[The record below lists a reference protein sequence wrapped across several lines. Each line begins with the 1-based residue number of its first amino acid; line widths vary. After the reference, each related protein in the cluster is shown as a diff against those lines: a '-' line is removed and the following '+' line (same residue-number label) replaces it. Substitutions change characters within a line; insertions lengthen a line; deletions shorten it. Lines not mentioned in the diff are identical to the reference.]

1 MDYFI
6 VIFLVILSG
15 LFSGLTLGFFS
26 LDRGDLK
33 RKADLGNEKAKKV
46 LPIRESGNLLLCT
59 LLIGNVAVNS
69 ALSIFLGSIASGF
82 VAGLIATA
90 LIVVFGEII
99 PQASFSR
106 YALIVG
112 SKLAWLVRIFII
124 VFYIICKPMALILD
138 KVLGEEIPT
147 VYSKHE
153 LMKIVEEHEDSKDSD
168 LDSDEEKIIK
178 GALSFSYKVVRDI
191 MTPRTEAFCLGVED
205 KLNKTLIGRIYRS
218 GNSRIPVYEGNSD
231 NIIGILFTKELINEK
246 YHGKKVGNAMDKDL
260 LFVDHQKNLDDL
272 LNAFRKNK
280 IHLAIV
286 TNEYNSFTGV
296 VTIEDVIE
304 EIIGYEIVDEFD
316 RHEDMQKLAK
326 EKALKLKINKV

>member
-6 VIFLVILSG
+6 VIFLVTLSG

-33 RKADLGNEKAKKV
+33 RKAGLGDERAKKI
-46 LPIRESGNLLLCT
+46 LPIRENGNLLLCT

-69 ALSIFLGSIASGF
+69 ALSIFLSSIAPGV
-82 VAGLIATA
+82 VAGLIATS

-112 SKLAWLVRIFII
+112 SKLAWLVRIFIVI
-124 VFYIICKPMALILD
+124 FYVICKPIALILD
-138 KVLGEEIPT
+138 KALGEEIPT

-153 LMKIVEEHEDSKDSD
+153 LMKIVEEHEGSKESD

-178 GALSFSYKVVRDI
+178 GALSFSHKIARDI
-191 MTPRTEAFCLGVED
+191 MTPRTEVFCLGVED
-205 KLNKTLIGRIYRS
+205 KLNKTLIGKIYKS

-246 YHGKKVGNAMDKDL
+246 YHGKKVREVMDKDL

-272 LNAFRKNK
+272 LNAFRKKK

-286 TNEYNSFTGV
+286 TNEYDSFTGV

-304 EIIGYEIVDEFD
+304 EIIGDEIVDEFD
-316 RHEDMQKLAK
+316 KYENMQKVAK
-326 EKALKLKINKV
+326 DKALKLKINKI